1 MVGGG
6 AIAARKT
13 EGLCDAG
20 AHVIVI
26 SPELA
31 PSLQDDLQE
40 DRITWLERAYRPGD
54 LDGSFLVIA
63 ATDDPLVNAAIWQ
76 ECRRLGCLVNVVDDP
91 ERCNFILPSLVR
103 RDELAIAIT
112 TGGASPALARRLRE
126 KLETLIGP
134 EYGTLAGI
142 LGKLRPTL
150 TSRILPQNRL
160 SAALELIDSD
170 LLEVI
175 QRQGAERAFERA
187 HRHLERI
194 AAEARDTND
203 V

>member
-20 AHVIVI
+20 ARVTVI
-26 SPELA
+26 SPELV
-31 PSLQDDLQE
+31 PSLQEYLQAS
-40 DRITWLERAYRPGD
+40 RITWLERAYHPGD
-54 LDGSFLVIA
+54 LEESFLVIA
-63 ATDDPLVNAAIWQ
+63 ATDDPLVNAAVWQ
-76 ECRRLGCLVNVVDDP
+76 ECCRLGCLVNVVDDP

-134 EYGTLAGI
+134 EYGALAGI
-142 LGKLRPTL
+142 LGELRPTL
-150 TSRILPQNRL
+150 TSRIPSHRRL
-160 SAALELIDSD
+160 DAALELIDSD
-170 LLEVI
+170 LLEMI
-175 QRQGAERAFERA
+175 QSQGAERAFEHA
-187 HRHLERI
+187 QKHLERI
-194 AAEARDTND
+194 LAEAQNTND
-203 V
+203 A